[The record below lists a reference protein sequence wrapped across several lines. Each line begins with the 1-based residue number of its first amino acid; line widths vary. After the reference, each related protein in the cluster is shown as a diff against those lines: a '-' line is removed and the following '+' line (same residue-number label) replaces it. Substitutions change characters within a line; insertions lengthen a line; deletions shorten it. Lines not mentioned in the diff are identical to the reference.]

1 MSACARSYGVC
12 PRVAYSEIVHDKRD
26 LIEDPLT
33 TTAMANDQLIWL
45 IKKDDLILSSE
56 PKEITADFI
65 QNFTETSARAGTLV
79 IYAYDGDRDRLPD
92 RLVNSESGLS
102 LA

>member
-12 PRVAYSEIVHDKRD
+12 TRVPYSETVHDKRD
-26 LIEDPLT
+26 LIEDTLT

-56 PKEITADFI
+56 PKEATAGFT
-65 QNFTETSARAGTLV
+65 QNFTENSAKAGTLL
-79 IYAYDGDRDRLPD
+79 IYAYDGDRDSLPD
-92 RLVNSESGLS
+92 RLGNSESGLS